1 MFQQFLALLNAL
13 EDGENKT
20 NLITAFSKIQEDSQ
34 NAYTQRDTAK
44 AENAPLK
51 ELVESLKGA
60 SGLDNLDANSLK
72 ELISSK
78 SKGGAEVDTL
88 NASLEELR
96 NKYTDLE
103 TTHNGFVTES
113 KEKSFELAISQSDI
127 FKDVS
132 SDPFLRNAVL
142 ASVKDKLAV
151 GEDGKLYAKNSDGS
165 IMEDLVSGEKITGQ
179 HLFSQMIESGAIS
192 KSALNGTVG
201 QGAGGQGNNG
211 GGSFNSDK
219 KLKDM
224 SEKDKGALIKE
235 IGNDEYLKRV
245 NSELQTKNIGA

>member
-1 MFQQFLALLNAL
+1 MFEQFLALLNAL

-20 NLITAFSKIQEDSQ
+20 NLITAFGKIQEDST
-34 NAYTQRDTAK
+34 NAYSQRDNAK

-51 ELVESLKGA
+51 DMIEGLKGA
-60 SGLDNLDANSLK
+60 SGLDDLTADSLK
-72 ELISSK
+72 ALIASK

-88 NASLEELR
+88 NASLQELR

-103 TTHNGFVTES
+103 TTHNDFVSTS

-127 FKDVS
+127 FANVS

-142 ASVKDKLAV
+142 STVKDKLTV
-151 GEDGKLYAKNSDGS
+151 GEDGKLYAKASDGS
-165 IMEDLVSGEKITGQ
+165 VMSDLISGEPIEGTT
-179 HLFSQMIESGAIS
+179 LFNSMVESGAIS

-201 QGAGGQGNNG
+201 VGTGGKPQG
-211 GGSFNSDK
+211 GGSFDSSK

-224 SEKDKGALIKE
+224 GETEKGALIKE
-235 IGNDEYLKRV
+235 IGNDAYLKRV
-245 NSELQTKNIGA
+245 SQEQQGA